1 MRRAFR
7 ALLPGG
13 VVLLAAVAF
22 FFWAP
27 ATNVAYIATTYGLV
41 VYGAGLALAWV
52 FHRSRAFAALC
63 VLGWVEIVILD
74 EPDRVGLILALGTV
88 VMALIGVLALM
99 RDHGIASHVGS
110 TQVLGAGAVAALAD
124 IVFSDPERVVRFS
137 VPADVLPTSL
147 ASWAVYPA
155 ATLFVAV
162 LGFLCVAFGF
172 HRYRGPIERSF
183 VWSLILLMVAMHP
196 DIGDHGSALF
206 LMATGLTVTLGIVE
220 TSYVMAYRDELT
232 GLPGRRALMQYL
244 DGIQGTYAMA
254 MVDIDHFKM
263 FNDKHGH
270 DVGDQVLNLVGSR
283 LARVKGGGKAYRFGG
298 EEFTL
303 IFPGRTVEDALPHVE
318 EIRREIA
325 EANFALR
332 SWRRPKEKPED
343 GSSAANRRTRTIP
356 RTLSVTVSM
365 GLADTADGDTDR
377 DEALKRADEA
387 LYRAK
392 RGGRNRIAV

>member
-22 FFWAP
+22 FFWQP
-27 ATNVAYIATTYGLV
+27 VSTVEYVATTYGLV

-52 FHRSRAFAALC
+52 FHRSRAFAAMC

-88 VMALIGVLALM
+88 VMALIGALAVM
-99 RDHGIASHVGS
+99 RDHGIASPVGS

-124 IVFSDPERVVRFS
+124 VVFSDPERVARFS
-137 VPADVLPTSL
+137 VPVDVLPTSL
-147 ASWAVYPA
+147 ASWEVYPA
-155 ATLFVAV
+155 VTLFVAV
-162 LGFLCVAFGF
+162 LGFLFVAFGF
-172 HRYRGPIERSF
+172 HRHRGPIERSF

-254 MVDIDHFKM
+254 MVDIDHFKS

-270 DVGDQVLNLVGSR
+270 DVGDQVLKLVGSR
-283 LARVKGGGKAYRFGG
+283 LAGVKGGGKAYRFGG

-332 SWRRPKEKPED
+332 SWRRPRERPEE
-343 GSSAANRRTRTIP
+343 GPSASRRKAKAIP

-377 DEALKRADEA
+377 DEALKRADDA

>member
-22 FFWAP
+22 FFWQP
-27 ATNVAYIATTYGLV
+27 VSTVEYVATTYGLV

-52 FHRSRAFAALC
+52 FHRSRAFAAMC

-88 VMALIGVLALM
+88 VMALIGALAVM
-99 RDHGIASHVGS
+99 RDHGIASPVGS

-124 IVFSDPERVVRFS
+124 VVFSDPERVARFS
-137 VPADVLPTSL
+137 VPVDVLPTSL
-147 ASWAVYPA
+147 ASWEVYPA
-155 ATLFVAV
+155 VTLFVAV
-162 LGFLCVAFGF
+162 LGFLFVAFGF

-254 MVDIDHFKM
+254 MVDIDHFKS

-270 DVGDQVLNLVGSR
+270 DVGDQVLKLVGSR
-283 LARVKGGGKAYRFGG
+283 LAGVKGGGKAYRFGG

-332 SWRRPKEKPED
+332 SWRRPRERPEE
-343 GSSAANRRTRTIP
+343 GPSASRRKAKAIP

-377 DEALKRADEA
+377 DEALKRADDA

>member
-27 ATNVAYIATTYGLV
+27 ASKVDYIATTYGPV

-52 FHRSRAFAALC
+52 FHRSRAFAAMC

-88 VMALIGVLALM
+88 VMALIGALAVM
-99 RDHGIASHVGS
+99 RDHGIASPVGS

-124 IVFSDPERVVRFS
+124 VVFSDPERVARFS
-137 VPADVLPTSL
+137 VPVDVLPTSL
-147 ASWAVYPA
+147 ASWEVYPA
-155 ATLFVAV
+155 VTLFVAV
-162 LGFLCVAFGF
+162 LGFLFVAFGF

-254 MVDIDHFKM
+254 MVDIDHFKS

-270 DVGDQVLNLVGSR
+270 DVGDQVLKLVGSR
-283 LARVKGGGKAYRFGG
+283 LAGVKGGGKAYRFGG

-332 SWRRPKEKPED
+332 SWRRPRERPEE
-343 GSSAANRRTRTIP
+343 GPSASRRKAKAIP

-377 DEALKRADEA
+377 DEALKRADDA

>member
-1 MRRAFR
+1 MRRALR

-13 VVLLAAVAF
+13 AVLLAAVAF
-22 FFWAP
+22 LFLAD
-27 ATNVAYIATTYGLV
+27 ARDVDRIATTYGLV
-41 VYGAGLALAWV
+41 VYGAGIALAWV
-52 FHRSRAFAALC
+52 FHRSRAFTALC
-63 VLGWVEIVILD
+63 ILGWVDIAILG
-74 EPDRVGLILALGTV
+74 EPDRAGLIVALGTV
-88 VMALIGVLALM
+88 VMGLIGALAVM
-99 RDHGIASHVGS
+99 RDHGIASRVGS
-110 TQVLGAGAVAALAD
+110 IQVFGASAVAALAGV
-124 IVFSDPERVVRFS
+124 VFSDPERVARFS
-137 VPADVLPTSL
+137 VPADLLPTNL

-155 ATLFVAV
+155 VTLFVAT
-162 LGFLCVAFGF
+162 LGFLCVVFGF

-196 DIGDHGSALF
+196 DIGDHGSALL
-206 LMATGLTVTLGIVE
+206 LMATGLSVTLGVVE

-244 DGIQGTYAMA
+244 DGIQGSYTLA
-254 MVDIDHFKM
+254 MVDIDHFKK
-263 FNDKHGH
+263 FNDQHGH
-270 DVGDQVLNLVGSR
+270 DVGDQVLKLVASR
-283 LARVKGGGKAYRFGG
+283 LAKVKGGGKAYRFGG

-332 SWRRPKEKPED
+332 SWRRPREKPEE
-343 GSSAANRRTRTIP
+343 GASAARRRSRAIP
-356 RTLSVTVSM
+356 KTLSVTVSM
-365 GLADTADGDTDR
+365 GLTDTSHGDTDR
-377 DEALKRADEA
+377 DQALKRADEA